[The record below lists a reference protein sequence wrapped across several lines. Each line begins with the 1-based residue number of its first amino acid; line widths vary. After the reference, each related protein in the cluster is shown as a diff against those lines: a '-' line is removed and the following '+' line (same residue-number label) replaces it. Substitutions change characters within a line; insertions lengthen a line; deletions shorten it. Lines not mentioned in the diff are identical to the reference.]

1 MTRFARDNKVF
12 FVEEPIYDVPQ
23 NSLDIDERAPNL
35 FVCVPN
41 LVSGIDE
48 HAAARFISQSLNEF
62 LTSEAAESTVAWFY
76 TPMMLAWAE
85 GLDLDAIVYD
95 CMDELSAFR
104 GAPPELIE
112 REKDLLSRADLV
124 FTGGRS
130 LYEAK
135 RSKHRSVHAF
145 PSSVDVG
152 HFAQAKDWNQEMPE
166 HGAVPSP
173 RIGYAGVIDERLD
186 LQLLADAASER
197 PEWSFVMIGPV
208 VKISESDLPRN
219 ENIYY
224 LGMKDYT
231 DLPGYFAG
239 WDVGMMPFALNEATK
254 YISPTKTPE
263 YLAAGLPVVSTAIT
277 DVVDPYESA
286 GLVRIARSADEFVA
300 SIEAAMAEDA
310 HTRNAVATEF
320 LGRNSWDTTQAAMAK
335 LISGVLEENSAEP
348 NKAFGDIDILQ
359 QERSVQYV

>member
-1 MTRFARDNKVF
+1 
-12 FVEEPIYDVPQ
+12 
-23 NSLDIDERAPNL
+23 
-35 FVCVPN
+35 
-41 LVSGIDE
+41 
-48 HAAARFISQSLNEF
+48 
-62 LTSEAAESTVAWFY
+62 
-76 TPMMLAWAE
+76 
-85 GLDLDAIVYD
+85 
-95 CMDELSAFR
+95 
-104 GAPPELIE
+104 
-112 REKDLLSRADLV
+112 
-124 FTGGRS
+124 
-130 LYEAK
+130 
-135 RSKHRSVHAF
+135 
-145 PSSVDVG
+145 
-152 HFAQAKDWNQEMPE
+152 
-166 HGAVPSP
+166 
-173 RIGYAGVIDERLD
+173 
-186 LQLLADAASER
+186 
-197 PEWSFVMIGPV
+197 

-320 LGRNSWDTTQAAMAK
+320 LGRNSLDTTQAAMAE
-335 LISGVLEENSAEP
+335 LISGVLEENSSEP
-348 NKAFGDIDILQ
+348 N
-359 QERSVQYV
+359 

>member
-1 MTRFARDNKVF
+1 MTRFAREHQVF
-12 FVEEPIYDVPQ
+12 FVEEPVYDAEKNRV
-23 NSLDIDERAPNL
+23 DVEERETNL
-35 FVCVPN
+35 FICVPR

-48 HAAARFISQSLNEF
+48 HAAARFVSQSLSSMF
-62 LTSEAAESTVAWFY
+62 AAGSSRPTVAWFY
-76 TPMMLAWAE
+76 TPMMLDWAD
-85 GLDLDAIVYD
+85 GLDLEAIVYD

-104 GAPPELIE
+104 GAPPQLIE
-112 REKDLLSRADLV
+112 REKDLLARADLV

-135 RSKHRSVHAF
+135 RTKHRSVHAF
-145 PSSVDVG
+145 PSSVDVA
-152 HFAQAKDWNQEMPE
+152 HFAQAKDWHQQMPE
-166 HGAVPSP
+166 HGSIPVP

-310 HTRNAVATEF
+310 RTRNAGATEF
-320 LGRNSWDTTQAAMAK
+320 LGRNSWDTTQAAMAE

-348 NKAFGDIDILQ
+348 NKAFCDIDILQ